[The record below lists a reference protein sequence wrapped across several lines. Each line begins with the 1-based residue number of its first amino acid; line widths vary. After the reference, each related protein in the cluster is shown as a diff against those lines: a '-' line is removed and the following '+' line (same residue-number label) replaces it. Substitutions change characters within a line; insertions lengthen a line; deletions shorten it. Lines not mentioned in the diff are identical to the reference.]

1 MIFTHFLFIVF
12 IYESIDKIYFRKY
25 NSGKTL
31 SLYLVNI
38 NTSDY
43 ENNN

>member
-1 MIFTHFLFIVF
+1 MFTHFLFIVF
-12 IYESIDKIYFRKY
+12 IYEGIDKTYFRKY

-38 NTSDY
+38 NTSVY
-43 ENNN
+43 EDNN